1 MKSPQERK
9 TVLITGGS
17 SGIGYELSKYFVIE
31 GYRIL
36 WVSKPKDELSQSKDK
51 LYAAHKGADIY
62 TLTQDLSLSDG
73 PTKVKDWVIGH
84 GWHVNVLVNNAGYG
98 TYGYVKDQ
106 DIQKELSMI
115 DLHIKTLYH
124 LTRLFLD
131 DMIKA
136 DEGTIIN
143 LSSISAFQPIP
154 KMCTYASTK
163 AFVKHFSLGLQEELR
178 MTGSNVNVLSACP
191 AAISNTPFKSHED
204 MHHVKTFQGI
214 AATTVEEVGADIWS
228 AFNKKKDLQV
238 SGKKARRLMILN
250 KLLPLSYQKKLI
262 KQETEKI

>member
-1 MKSPQERK
+1 MKSPHEKK

-17 SGIGYELSKYFVIE
+17 SGIGFELSKYFIKE
-31 GYRIL
+31 KYRIL
-36 WVSKPKDELSQSKDK
+36 WVSKLEDELSQSKEKMCASHPD
-51 LYAAHKGADIY
+51 ADIY
-62 TLTQDLSLSDG
+62 TMTQDLCLPDG
-73 PTKVKDWVIGH
+73 PIKVKDWVEGH
-84 GWHVNVLVNNAGYG
+84 GWNVNVLVNNAGYG

-106 DIQKELSMI
+106 DIQMELHMI

-131 DMIKA
+131 EMIKA
-136 DEGTIIN
+136 DIGTIIN

-154 KMCTYASTK
+154 RMCTYASTK

-191 AAISNTPFKSHED
+191 AAISNTAFKSHEQMND
-204 MHHVKTFQGI
+204 VKTFQGI
-214 AATTVEEVGADIWS
+214 ATTTVEEVASDIWS
-228 AFNKKKDLQV
+228 AFKKKKDLQV
-238 SGKKARRLMILN
+238 SGKMARRLMILN
-250 KLLPLSYQKKLI
+250 KFIPMSYQKKLI